1 MNVRL
6 IARLDVKAPYLI
18 KGVHLEGLRK
28 VGDPREFAE
37 RYYKDGIDEIL
48 YIDAVASLYRRNT
61 ITDLVK
67 RTAEN
72 VFIPITAGGGV
83 RSVEDARTL
92 LRAGADKI
100 AINTAATRRP
110 ELITEVSRALGAQCM
125 VLSIQAKRQG
135 DRWEAYCD
143 QGREHTGMDAV
154 EWARR
159 GQALGAGE
167 ILVTSVDREGTR
179 EGFDIELLR
188 AITSTATIP
197 VIASG
202 GMGRVDHLVEA
213 VSQGGV
219 QAVALAH
226 VLHYR
231 VLDVAEIRTHARSRH
246 VSMRAA

>member
-1 MNVRL
+1 
-6 IARLDVKAPYLI
+6 
-18 KGVHLEGLRK
+18 
-28 VGDPREFAE
+28 
-37 RYYKDGIDEIL
+37 
-48 YIDAVASLYRRNT
+48 
-61 ITDLVK
+61 
-67 RTAEN
+67 
-72 VFIPITAGGGV
+72 
-83 RSVEDARTL
+83 
-92 LRAGADKI
+92 
-100 AINTAATRRP
+100 
-110 ELITEVSRALGAQCM
+110 M

-188 AITSTATIP
+188 AITRTATIP

-246 VSMRAA
+246 VPMRAA